1 MQAIK
6 LEYRKLQSM
15 HVAHNI
21 IHLHACDPILY
32 LAYDM
37 GLQCLTF
44 TRRNANSM
52 KKLTPIK
59 PINNDDMNNVGIS
72 MNNVA

>member
-1 MQAIK
+1 MDVIYNCWRGQNKIQPMQAIK

-37 GLQCLTF
+37 GLHYLTF
-44 TRRNANSM
+44 MGKET
-52 KKLTPIK
+52 
-59 PINNDDMNNVGIS
+59 
-72 MNNVA
+72 